1 MKDYLIKAVA
11 CDSQVR
17 AFAAITT
24 NTVGEAQSRHNTLP
38 VTSAALGRSMTGAL
52 MLGMSG
58 KGDQKITL
66 KIEGDGPIGAI
77 IADSDAH
84 GKVRGYVQNPHVH
97 FTELNESGKLDVRRG
112 VGTTGTVTV
121 TKDIGMREKINGQVP
136 LISGEISEDITYYLA
151 TSEQIPS
158 AVGAGVLVNPDA
170 TIQASGG
177 FMIQLLPNASD
188 EVISQIENKL
198 AAMPTISKLIDEGR
212 TPEEILTDILGDDV
226 KVLEKVPVEFECVC
240 SKERFSS
247 AIVTLGEKEIRDM
260 IEEDGGA
267 EASCHFCGNKYDFSV
282 TDLEGLIEETKNK

>member
-1 MKDYLIKAVA
+1 MADYLVRALA
-11 CDSQVR
+11 CNSQVR
-17 AFAAITT
+17 AFAALTT
-24 NTVGEAQSRHNTLP
+24 ETVGEAQRRHETLP
-38 VTSAALGRSMTGAL
+38 VTSAALGRTMTGAL

-84 GKVRGYVQNPHVH
+84 GKIRGYVQNPGVH
-97 FTELNESGKLDVRRG
+97 FTELNEHGKLDVRRG

-170 TIQASGG
+170 SIQAAGG
-177 FMIQLLPNASD
+177 FMIQLLPNASE
-188 EVISQIENKL
+188 EVITHIEQQL
-198 AAMPTISKLIDEGR
+198 ANMPTISKLIDEGR
-212 TPEEILTDILGDDV
+212 TPEEILVDILGEDV
-226 KVLEKVPVEFECVC
+226 KIIEKVPVSFECVC
-240 SKERFSS
+240 SKERFGN
-247 AIVTLGEKEIRDM
+247 AIISLGEKEIRDM
-260 IEEDGGA
+260 IDEDGGA
-267 EASCHFCGNKYDFSV
+267 EACCQFCGNKYNFSV
-282 TDLEGLIEETKNK
+282 ADLEALIAESKN